1 MYNRGGSAGSRR
13 LNLRWVI
20 WCERLDLPDGKLNP
34 VKHVKTAAAC
44 ALILLGSTPARAD
57 ATLFLGAATT
67 PANRTVRGGALAA
80 ELLIIAFEAEVA
92 FTPDDPKAAAPSLV
106 TGSGNVLVQT
116 PFPILGFQPYVTT
129 GGGWYE
135 EKLGV
140 LQDTSFLL
148 NTGGGVK
155 ISLIGPL
162 RLRVDY
168 RVFKLG
174 SDALYSPA
182 HRIYAGVNLKF

>member
-1 MYNRGGSAGSRR
+1 MYNHGRTRV
-13 LNLRWVI
+13 LQV
-20 WCERLDLPDGKLNP
+20 PFDGKLNP

-44 ALILLGSTPARAD
+44 ALFLMASTPARAD
-57 ATLFLGAATT
+57 ATLFLGATTT
-67 PANRTVRGGALAA
+67 PANRVVRGGALAA
-80 ELLIIAFEAEVA
+80 ELLIIGFEGEVA
-92 FTPDDPKAAAPSLV
+92 FTPDDPKAVAPSLV

-116 PFPILGFQPYVTT
+116 PFPILGFQPYLTT
-129 GGGWYE
+129 GAGLYQ

-140 LQDTSFLL
+140 LQDTGFLL

-155 ISLIGPL
+155 ISLVGPL

-174 SDALYSPA
+174 SDALYSAA
-182 HRIYAGVNLKF
+182 HRIYAGINLKF

>member
-1 MYNRGGSAGSRR
+1 MRTV
-13 LNLRWVI
+13 L
-20 WCERLDLPDGKLNP
+20 
-34 VKHVKTAAAC
+34 AC
-44 ALILLGSTPARAD
+44 ATFLLAATPAWAD
-57 ATLFLGAATT
+57 ATVFLGATTT
-67 PANRTVRGGALAA
+67 PANRTVRGGALGAG
-80 ELLIIAFEAEVA
+80 LLIIGFEGELA

-116 PFPILGFQPYVTT
+116 PFPILGLQPYLTT
-129 GGGWYE
+129 GAGLYQ
-135 EKLGV
+135 EKLGT

-155 ISLIGPL
+155 ISLVGPL

-182 HRIYAGVNLKF
+182 HRVYLGVNLKF